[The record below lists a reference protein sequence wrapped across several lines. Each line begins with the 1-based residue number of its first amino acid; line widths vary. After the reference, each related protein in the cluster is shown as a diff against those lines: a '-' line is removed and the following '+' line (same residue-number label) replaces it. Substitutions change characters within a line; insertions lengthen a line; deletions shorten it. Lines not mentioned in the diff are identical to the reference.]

1 MLVEIGLILLEILT
15 VCVDGLTMEGC
26 EDGWIFHKHLCYQL
40 NSDPYSTLTHGEAIA
55 VCMAKGADLTSV
67 WGKKERDFI
76 SQELLNTSKEKSAW
90 IGLRQDYR
98 SNKYVWAWSD
108 GSPADEASWKYGL
121 T

>member
-1 MLVEIGLILLEILT
+1 MFDSVSFVT
-15 VCVDGLTMEGC
+15 KVDC
-26 EDGWIFHKHLCYQL
+26 EDDVNKRRKIHVLFGIQ
-40 NSDPYSTLTHGEAIA
+40 
-55 VCMAKGADLTSV
+55 
-67 WGKKERDFI
+67 
-76 SQELLNTSKEKSAW
+76 TSKEESAW